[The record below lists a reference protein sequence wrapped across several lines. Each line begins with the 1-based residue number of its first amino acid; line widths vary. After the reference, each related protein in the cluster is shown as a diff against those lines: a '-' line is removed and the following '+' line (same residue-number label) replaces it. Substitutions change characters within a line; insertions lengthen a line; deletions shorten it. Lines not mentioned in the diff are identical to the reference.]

1 MPRPIDANALIQDF
15 DRRGWDG
22 VQTVVDMMPTLD
34 VAPVV
39 RCKDCA
45 SFGLCECTGVGYCR
59 HDDGLVGPKPDDFC
73 SYGERKDGEG

>member
-34 VAPVV
+34 AVPVV
-39 RCKDCA
+39 RCSECKFFMYDDYC
-45 SFGLCECTGVGYCR
+45 CEDKMEHGR
-59 HDDGLVGPKPDDFC
+59 ARENDFC
-73 SYGERKDGEG
+73 SYGERKEGAGK